1 MSIAEARAADPAM
14 AGADP
19 VPIGLIASSVGGTTI
34 QQWLPPWANN
44 NATCS
49 DNNCGWVE
57 QLNPSNPVQP
67 ATTPNCA
74 NSSLANVYSCTSGTC
89 STLWHSMIAPYVNMS
104 IAGAIWY
111 Q

>member
-1 MSIAEARAADPAM
+1 M

-49 DNNCGWVE
+49 DNNCGCAFNAYNAAPARCSRNC
-57 QLNPSNPVQP
+57 NPN
-67 ATTPNCA
+67 T
-74 NSSLANVYSCTSGTC
+74 
-89 STLWHSMIAPYVNMS
+89 
-104 IAGAIWY
+104 
-111 Q
+111 